1 MKNVRLGK
9 TEIIT
14 PQNAFGALPIQRIS
28 VEAAAKL
35 LQKAYEGG
43 MTFFDTARAY
53 TDSEEKIGIAFEGIK
68 RESFFLATKT
78 MARTGDEIKTELET
92 SLKSLKMDYVDI
104 YQLHCI
110 PKVFKP
116 EDKTGVYE
124 ALVWAKEQGLIRHFG
139 ITAHLIN
146 VAEEAV
152 ASGLYET
159 LQFPFSYLASKREIE
174 LVEKCKDKDMGF
186 IAMKGLAGG
195 LLNNYRACAAFI
207 SQYDNVLPIWGVQKE
222 KELDEWLS
230 LFTEEAAMDEK
241 IKAIIEADQKELTG
255 DFCRGCGYCAPCTVG
270 IEVNSCARMS
280 QMVRRAPSSAWVT
293 KEWQD
298 KMEKIDECIE
308 CGVCMERCPY
318 HLDIPKLLKKNIE
331 DYRNIISGK
340 IKV

>member
-1 MKNVRLGK
+1 MRNVRLGK

-28 VEAAAKL
+28 TEAAVDL
-35 LQKAYEGG
+35 LRKAYNGG

-68 RESFFLATKT
+68 RDSYYLATKT
-78 MARTGDEIKTELET
+78 MARTGDKLKSELET
-92 SLKSLKMDYVDI
+92 SLKLLKTDYIDI

-110 PKVFKP
+110 PQVYAP
-116 EDKTGVYE
+116 GDKTGIYE
-124 ALVWAKEQGLIRHFG
+124 ALVWAKEQGIIRHFG
-139 ITAHLIN
+139 VTAHLVN

-152 ASGLYET
+152 DSGLYET
-159 LQFPFSYLASKREIE
+159 LQFPFSYLASDREIA
-174 LVEKCKDKDMGF
+174 LVEKCKENDMGF

-195 LLNNYRACAAFI
+195 LLTNYRACAAFM
-207 SQYDNVLPIWGVQKE
+207 SQHDNVVPIWGVQRE

-230 LFTEEAAMDEK
+230 LFKDEEVMDDEM
-241 IKAIIEADQKELTG
+241 KAIIEEDRKELTG

-270 IEVNSCARMS
+270 IEINSCARMS
-280 QMVRRAPSSAWVT
+280 QMIRRAPSAAWMT
-293 KEWQD
+293 EEWQT
-298 KMEKIDECIE
+298 KMEKADECVE
-308 CGVCMERCPY
+308 CGACMERCPY
-318 HLDIPKLLKKNIE
+318 HLDIPRLLKKNLE